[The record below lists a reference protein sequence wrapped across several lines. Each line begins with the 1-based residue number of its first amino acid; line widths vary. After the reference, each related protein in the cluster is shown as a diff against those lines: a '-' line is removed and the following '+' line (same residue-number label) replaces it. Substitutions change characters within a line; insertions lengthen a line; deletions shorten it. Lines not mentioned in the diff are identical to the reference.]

1 MEEGLSS
8 DLYEQSQFLLPAE
21 DIVGNEIEIQS
32 EEMSREDSDQI
43 RIVTRV
49 MSVAQ
54 LEETFM
60 HHEIQDYHEE
70 LVKDV
75 SEEEEDMDDSVRI
88 LVQTRELEQCLRFN
102 SSQDD
107 SPLLD
112 RITSTSS
119 INTLRE

>member
-1 MEEGLSS
+1 MEEGLAT

-32 EEMSREDSDQI
+32 EEMGREDSDQI
-43 RIVTRV
+43 KIVTRV

-70 LVKDV
+70 FVKDI
-75 SEEEEDMDDSVRI
+75 SEGEEDMDDSVRI
-88 LVQTRELEQCLRFN
+88 LVQTRELEQCLKFD

-107 SPLLD
+107 DLLLD

-119 INTLRE
+119 IDTIRE

>member
-1 MEEGLSS
+1 MEEGLAT
-8 DLYEQSQFLLPAE
+8 DLYEQNQFLLPVE
-21 DIVGNEIEIQS
+21 DIVGNEIEVQS

-49 MSVAQ
+49 MSAAQ
-54 LEETFM
+54 LEETLM

-70 LVKDV
+70 FVKDV
-75 SEEEEDMDDSVRI
+75 SGEEEEMDDSVRI
-88 LVQTRELEQCLRFN
+88 LVQTRELKECLEFN

-107 SPLLD
+107 DPLQG

-119 INTLRE
+119 IDTLRE